1 MEIVY
6 PKYIFTP
13 SPAFKLYIVVQKIW
27 NGYYEV
33 IGLSVDIYH
42 DFRLANIYYQDDEGT
57 TILLD
62 LILLCLQLLNH
73 LNWTKSFIFVVQ

>member
-27 NGYYEV
+27 IGYYEV
-33 IGLSVDIYH
+33 IGLSVVIYH
-42 DFRLANIYYQDDEGT
+42 DFRPANIDWKFSKRQRRNYNFFGFDPI
-57 TILLD
+57 ILA
-62 LILLCLQLLNH
+62 ITQ
-73 LNWTKSFIFVVQ
+73 SS